1 MRSDS
6 RQHVVV
12 LIPRLRRYARALTGN
27 AEQADELVQDCLER
41 GLNRLH
47 LWRRGSDLRAWLF
60 TIMHNL
66 HVNNLRRGGIRP
78 DNQVYDDTRKQA
90 GTPPAQDD
98 VVALHSVVDLLRRLP
113 ADQREVV
120 LMVGLEE
127 LSYREA
133 AEILGVPVGTV
144 MSRLARGRER
154 LRELSG
160 TAAPLREKSTR

>member
-6 RQHVVV
+6 RQTVVT

-27 AEQADELVQDCLER
+27 PEQADELVQDCLER

-66 HVNNLRRGGIRP
+66 HVNSVRRGGIRP
-78 DNQVYDDTRKQA
+78 DNQAYDDTRMHGA
-90 GTPPAQDD
+90 SPPAQDD
-98 VVALHSVVDLLRRLP
+98 VVALHSIVGLLRRLP

-127 LSYREA
+127 LSYREVA
-133 AEILGVPVGTV
+133 DVLGVPVGTV

-160 TAAPLREKSTR
+160 ATAPQREKSTR

>member
-27 AEQADELVQDCLER
+27 SEQADELVQDCLER
-41 GLNRLH
+41 GLARLH

-66 HVNNLRRGGIRP
+66 HVNNLRRDGIRP

-90 GTPPAQDD
+90 GTPPPQDTSTGAGD
-98 VVALHSVVDLLRRLP
+98 
-113 ADQREVV
+113 
-120 LMVGLEE
+120 
-127 LSYREA
+127 
-133 AEILGVPVGTV
+133 
-144 MSRLARGRER
+144 
-154 LRELSG
+154 
-160 TAAPLREKSTR
+160 AP

>member
-27 AEQADELVQDCLER
+27 PEQADELVQDCLER
-41 GLNRLH
+41 GLTRLH

-66 HVNNLRRGGIRP
+66 HINNLRRGGIRP
-78 DNQVYDDTRKQA
+78 DAQVYDDTRMQA

-98 VVALHSVVDLLRRLP
+98 VVALHSIVGLIRRLP

-120 LMVGLEE
+120 LLVGLEE
-127 LSYREA
+127 LSYREVA
-133 AEILGVPVGTV
+133 DVLGVPLGTV

-154 LRELSG
+154 LREWSG
-160 TAAPLREKSTR
+160 AAAPQREKSAR